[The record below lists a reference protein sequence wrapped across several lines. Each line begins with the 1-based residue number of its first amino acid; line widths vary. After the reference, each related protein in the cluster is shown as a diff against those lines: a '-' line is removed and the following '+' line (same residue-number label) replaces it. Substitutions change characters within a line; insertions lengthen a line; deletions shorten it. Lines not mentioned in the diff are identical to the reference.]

1 MKLPRLLILI
11 SLIFFQII
19 PSSIAQING
28 WDIMKEIIKISA
40 NASKL
45 SDNCFQLTDDRPWAG
60 GSIYYPNKIDLNK
73 NFKVEMDV
81 FLGCK
86 DEEGA
91 DGIVFIFSPKMA
103 LGKEGGGIGYEAVS
117 PSIGI
122 EIDTWQNEE
131 NNDPYADHIAI
142 LQNGVVNHRYGL
154 TKAISFK
161 RNIEDC
167 KEHKVIISWDALE
180 KRLEVSFDGRYIVG
194 VKKDIV
200 QEIFQ
205 GDGEVFWGVTASTG
219 GQFNQQKVCF
229 DKINFN
235 PGSALLTSTFKKIEL
250 DLLDNKTVA
259 LGQVEFKDRTPVL
272 EEVST
277 RELDELAALLEEQ
290 PDMHLGIMG
299 HIETDGSVGKR
310 LSEKRAKAIAD
321 YLIKKG
327 IDKKRLNATG
337 FGNRYTGVGAYPGN
351 ERIEIYLYRPLP

>member
-1 MKLPRLLILI
+1 MKIPRRLILI
-11 SLIFFQII
+11 SLIFFEVI
-19 PSSIAQING
+19 PSVSAQING
-28 WDIMKEIIKISA
+28 WELMKEIIKISA

-45 SDNCFQLTDDRPWAG
+45 SDNCFQLTEDRPWAG

-91 DGIVFIFSPKMA
+91 DGIVFVFSPKMA
-103 LGKEGGGIGYEAVS
+103 LGREGGGIGYEAVS

-131 NNDPYADHIAI
+131 NNDPYQDHIAI
-142 LQNGVVNHRYGL
+142 LQNGIVNHRYGSS
-154 TKAISFK
+154 KAIPFK
-161 RNIEDC
+161 SNIEDC
-167 KEHKVIISWDALE
+167 KEHKVMISWNALD
-180 KRLEVSFDGRYIVG
+180 KRLEVFFDGRYMTGIE
-194 VKKDIV
+194 KDIV
-200 QEIFQ
+200 QEVFQ

-229 DKINFN
+229 DKINFR

-259 LGQVEFKDRTPVL
+259 LTQVKFKIQSPLL

-299 HIETDGSVGKR
+299 HVETEGIGGKK
-310 LSEKRAKAIAD
+310 LATKRAKVIAD

-327 IDKKRLNATG
+327 IDKNRLNATG
-337 FGNRYTGVGAYPGN
+337 LGNRYTGVGEYPN
-351 ERIEIYLYRPLP
+351 KERIEIYLYSPLP

>member
-1 MKLPRLLILI
+1 MKLPQRLILI
-11 SLIFFQII
+11 SLIFFQAI
-19 PSSIAQING
+19 SSSSAQING
-28 WDIMKEIIKISA
+28 WELMKEIIKISA

-45 SDNCFQLTDDRPWAG
+45 SDNCFQLTEDRPWAG

-86 DEEGA
+86 DGEGA
-91 DGIVFIFSPKMA
+91 DGMVFVFSPKMA

-131 NNDPYADHIAI
+131 NNDPYQDHLAI
-142 LQNGVVNHRYGL
+142 LQNGVVNHRNGL

-167 KEHKVIISWDALE
+167 EEHTVIISWNALD
-180 KRLEVSFDGRYIVG
+180 KRLEVFFDGQYMAGIE
-194 VKKDIV
+194 KDIV
-200 QEIFQ
+200 QDIFQ

-229 DKINFN
+229 DKINFK

-259 LGQVEFKDRTPVL
+259 LTQVEFKDQTPIL
-272 EEVST
+272 EDIST

-299 HIETDGSVGKR
+299 HVETDGTASKR
-310 LSEKRAKAIAD
+310 LSKKRAKAIAD
-321 YLIKKG
+321 YLIEKG

-337 FGNRYTGVGAYPGN
+337 FGNRYTGVGEYPN
-351 ERIEIYLYRPLP
+351 EERIEIYLFRPLP

>member
-1 MKLPRLLILI
+1 MKLARLLILI
-11 SLIFFQII
+11 SFISFHTI
-19 PSSIAQING
+19 PSGIAQING
-28 WDIMKEIIKISA
+28 WELMKEIIKISA

-86 DEEGA
+86 DAEGA
-91 DGIVFIFSPKMA
+91 DGIVFVFSPKMA
-103 LGKEGGGIGYEAVS
+103 LGREGGGIGYEAVS

-142 LQNGVVNHRYGL
+142 LQNGVVDHRYGL

-161 RNIEDC
+161 SNIEDC
-167 KEHKVIISWDALE
+167 KEHKVIISWNAID
-180 KRLEVSFDGRYIVG
+180 KRLEVSFDGQHMISLE
-194 VKKDIV
+194 KDIV
-200 QEIFQ
+200 QEVFQ

-219 GQFNQQKVCF
+219 GIFNQQKVCF

-250 DLLDNKTVA
+250 DLLNNKTVVLTQA
-259 LGQVEFKDRTPVL
+259 KFKDRTPIL
-272 EEVST
+272 ADIST

-299 HIETDGSVGKR
+299 HTESDGGASKR
-310 LSEKRAKAIAD
+310 LSQKRAKAIAD
-321 YLIKKG
+321 YLMKKG

-337 FGNRYTGVGAYPGN
+337 FGNRYTGVGEYPN
-351 ERIEIYLYRPLP
+351 KQRIEIYLYMPLP